1 MSTKYPF
8 YIKFAVALLIVIM
21 FFYAIIQA
29 KNFLYP
35 IVLGVLFGYLVYPIA
50 NFFEKKGIPRIPAS
64 LIGVA
69 FFVFIVGFALVSLY
83 RQAGNFFDNFPVYK
97 VKALSN
103 IDSLEKYFEDQFG
116 LADRGTGLELAGFL
130 RALLEAHGGHAG
142 GDGSG
147 GDQHDLDAALMQ
159 AGDLIDD
166 AADLDA
172 VDLAVLAGE
181 EAGTE
186 LDDPTFCHG
195 FEGSTLA
202 EGKRRCP
209 ASERRPQNE
218 GGCRPTASQPF
229 GARTRPCGV
238 RTT

>member
-1 MSTKYPF
+1 MPERITSRSAPTRAATWAE
-8 YIKFAVALLIVIM
+8 AVVVADLDLFVGDGVVLVDDRDEALAGKEEVQRRAGIAGAGA
-21 FFYAIIQA
+21 AIEIPVGQQHLRTEELMTA
-29 KNFLYP
+29 E
-35 IVLGVLFGYLVYPIA
+35 VLT
-50 NFFEKKGIPRIPAS
+50 
-64 LIGVA
+64 
-69 FFVFIVGFALVSLY
+69 VF
-83 RQAGNFFDNFPVYK
+83 RH
-97 VKALSN
+97 
-103 IDSLEKYFEDQFG
+103 QFR
-116 LADRGTGLELAGFL
+116 LADRGAGLEFAGFL